1 MVRAFLRLYSDPQ
14 ALRGFRSVPV
24 WVVFLLVVALV
35 PQARILLTA
44 GFMGGLVIG
53 AALIIARHKFGSSG
67 PRRGSP
73 IVLFPRPV
81 TVNVSTGRA

>member
-1 MVRAFLRLYSDPQ
+1 MVRAFLRLYSDPH

-24 WVVFLLVVALV
+24 WVVFLLVVGVV

-44 GFMGGLVIG
+44 GFMGGVVIG

-81 TVNVSTGRA
+81 TVNVSAGRV

>member
-14 ALRGFRSVPV
+14 TLRGFRSVPV
-24 WVVFLLVVALV
+24 WVVFLLVVGLV

-44 GFMGGLVIG
+44 GFTGGLVIG
-53 AALIIARHKFGSSG
+53 AALIIARHKVGSNG

-81 TVNVSTGRA
+81 PMNVSAGRA